1 MNRLS
6 RLPRIFLSLPTA
18 VIYSTFF
25 LVPLL
30 LMFRYSFATSEDLR
44 INLVWTLD
52 NYVKFFESPIYL
64 NILIRSLLI
73 AGLVS
78 VLAILVGYPA
88 AWIIARAPENRR
100 NFLLVLL
107 VIPWW
112 ASYIVRVFAWY
123 TMFGNNGVINKT
135 LILFGIVDEPLSF
148 FTFNIPA
155 VVITEL
161 NLFLPLMVM
170 PIYMTL
176 ERLDWN
182 LILAARSLGAS
193 RWYTFRRIVLPL
205 SLPGV
210 IAGVI
215 FVFMPVA
222 GTFVVPELVGG
233 TKGLMIGKVIAS
245 QFGTASNWALG
256 SALAAILLIVLL
268 LALGLLT
275 RLRERMAGEY
285 H

>member
-1 MNRLS
+1 
-6 RLPRIFLSLPTA
+6 
-18 VIYSTFF
+18 
-25 LVPLL
+25 
-30 LMFRYSFATSEDLR
+30 
-44 INLVWTLD
+44 
-52 NYVKFFESPIYL
+52 
-64 NILIRSLLI
+64 
-73 AGLVS
+73 
-78 VLAILVGYPA
+78 
-88 AWIIARAPENRR
+88 
-100 NFLLVLL
+100 
-107 VIPWW
+107 
-112 ASYIVRVFAWY
+112 
-123 TMFGNNGVINKT
+123 
-135 LILFGIVDEPLSF
+135 
-148 FTFNIPA
+148 
-155 VVITEL
+155 
-161 NLFLPLMVM
+161 MVM